1 MDFLE
6 FTITAFLADHLAS
19 REEQA
24 EACSRLEEEMA
35 DLRSE
40 IERLKDEKKD

>member
-6 FTITAFLADHLAS
+6 FAITAFLADHLAS

-24 EACSRLEEEMA
+24 EAWSRLEEKME

-40 IERLKDEKKD
+40 IERLKDEKED